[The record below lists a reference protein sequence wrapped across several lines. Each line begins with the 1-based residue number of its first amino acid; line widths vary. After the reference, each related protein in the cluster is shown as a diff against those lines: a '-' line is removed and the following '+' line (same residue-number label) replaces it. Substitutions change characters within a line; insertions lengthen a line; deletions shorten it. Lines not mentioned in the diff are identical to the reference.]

1 MNFSVIDKK
10 KQLTLKTVYILISD
24 GFFFIKKK
32 CHKFFGMPF
41 GPVTNILLT
50 QKGWPSFKALFSLI
64 DANDGFGSVI
74 MKVNTFDVSL
84 V

>member
-1 MNFSVIDKK
+1 MSQIFWDAIWA
-10 KQLTLKTVYILISD
+10 SD
-24 GFFFIKKK
+24 S
-32 CHKFFGMPF
+32 
-41 GPVTNILLT
+41 NILLT
-50 QKGWPSFKALFSLI
+50 QKGLPSFQALFSLI